1 MSNNKSEPLMFIQ
14 TISNNV
20 QLSSNQMYF
29 DSRYKSQNKVKVEV
43 SPSKREETTPINTF
57 NNELFKKV
65 KMITSAS
72 NLGMKITCEV
82 VLVSG
87 ESLYGSISHY
97 DDNSF
102 LFDGNVIK
110 YLDTYEINIQ
120 TIK

>member
-1 MSNNKSEPLMFIQ
+1 
-14 TISNNV
+14 
-20 QLSSNQMYF
+20 
-29 DSRYKSQNKVKVEV
+29 
-43 SPSKREETTPINTF
+43 
-57 NNELFKKV
+57 
-65 KMITSAS
+65 MITSAS